1 MLTERVT
8 EIGNGSAL
16 PLGPPLKGIR
26 VIELAGIGPGP
37 FCGMMLADHGAEVIR
52 VDRPDGG
59 LAGVEIDG
67 ARDVL
72 LRSRR
77 TISIDLKN
85 PAGVEI
91 VRKLAASADGFIEG
105 FRPGVAE
112 RLGLGPDVLLE
123 TNPKLVYGR
132 MTGWGQDGPYARRPG
147 HDINYIAVSGALDA
161 FGREGEQPTVPLNL
175 VGDYGGG
182 GLMLA
187 FGMVSALLAVRGGG
201 GGGRVIDCAMAEGA
215 SLLMAGIWSLRANE
229 AWIDRRGANLLDSG
243 APFYDTYRAA
253 DGGHLAIGAIEP
265 KFFHRLCLL
274 IGFAEDPDFAD
285 QMDRSRWPAMR
296 AKLIARFAERPLSA
310 WCDLLEQED
319 CCFAPVVSMG
329 DAPAHDYNIA
339 REAFVEVDGVIQ
351 PVPVPRY
358 AGEAA
363 SRPWMWRENR
373 DAAELLAELGYG
385 PDAQAALAEAGAFGR
400 GA

>member
-1 MLTERVT
+1 
-8 EIGNGSAL
+8 
-16 PLGPPLKGIR
+16 
-26 VIELAGIGPGP
+26 
-37 FCGMMLADHGAEVIR
+37 MMLADHGAEVIR

-67 ARDVL
+67 TRDVL

-105 FRPGVAE
+105 FRPGVTE

-123 TNPKLVYGR
+123 SNPKLVYGR
-132 MTGWGQDGPYARRPG
+132 MTGWGQSGPYASRPG
-147 HDINYIAVSGALDA
+147 HDINYIAVSGALNA

-201 GGGRVIDCAMAEGA
+201 AGRVIDCAMAEGA
-215 SLLMAGIWSLRANE
+215 SLLMAGIWSLRAND
-229 AWIDRRGANLLDSG
+229 AWNDRRGTNLLDSG

-253 DGGHLAIGAIEP
+253 DGGYLAIGAIEP
-265 KFFHRLCLL
+265 KFFRRLCLL
-274 IGFAEDPDFAD
+274 IGFDDDPDFAD

-296 AKLIARFAERPLSA
+296 AKLTTRFAERPLNA

-319 CCFAPVVSMG
+319 CCFAPVVPMR
-329 DAPAHDYNIA
+329 DAPAHAYNIA
-339 REAFVEVDGVIQ
+339 RKAFLEVDGVVQ
-351 PVPVPRY
+351 PVPAPRY
-358 AGEAA
+358 EGEAEY
-363 SRPWMWRENR
+363 RPWMWRENR
-373 DAAELLAELGYG
+373 DATELLAELGYD
-385 PDAQAALAEAGAFGR
+385 PDARAALAETGAFWR